1 MDNDIGSKLGRSLN
15 WLQTGPLIY
24 FQALRGSGNLEKNIY
39 NLPWFVYIL
48 ECQDKTLYV
57 GVTLD
62 VAKRLKEHNT
72 TSICKYTRIRKP
84 LKLVYQEKCLNH
96 HAARGREL
104 GLKEFNREEKLDL
117 IEKSHSVG

>member
-1 MDNDIGSKLGRSLN
+1 MK
-15 WLQTGPLIY
+15 
-24 FQALRGSGNLEKNIY
+24 KNIY
-39 NLPWFVYIL
+39 NIPWFVYIL

-96 HAARGREL
+96 HEARSREL
-104 GLKEFNREEKLDL
+104 LLKEFTREEKLDL
-117 IEKSHSVG
+117 IERSFGVV

>member
-1 MDNDIGSKLGRSLN
+1 M
-15 WLQTGPLIY
+15 
-24 FQALRGSGNLEKNIY
+24 EKNIY

-84 LKLVYQEKCLNH
+84 LKLVYQQKCLNH
-96 HAARGREL
+96 QEARGREL
-104 GLKEFNREEKLDL
+104 LLKEFTREEELVL
-117 IEKSHSVG
+117 IERSHNVG

>member
-1 MDNDIGSKLGRSLN
+1 LK
-15 WLQTGPLIY
+15 
-24 FQALRGSGNLEKNIY
+24 KNIY
-39 NLPWFVYIL
+39 DLPWYVYIL

-84 LKLVYQEKCLNH
+84 LKLVYQEECLNH
-96 HAARGREL
+96 HEARGKEL
-104 GLKEFNREEKLDL
+104 LLKEFTREEKLAL
-117 IEKSHSVG
+117 IERSHCIG

>member
-1 MDNDIGSKLGRSLN
+1 LKKD
-15 WLQTGPLIY
+15 
-24 FQALRGSGNLEKNIY
+24 IY

-62 VAKRLKEHNT
+62 VVKRLNEHNT

-96 HAARGREL
+96 HEARGREL
-104 GLKEFNREEKLDL
+104 ELKEFNREEKLDL
-117 IEKSHSVG
+117 IEKSRSVG